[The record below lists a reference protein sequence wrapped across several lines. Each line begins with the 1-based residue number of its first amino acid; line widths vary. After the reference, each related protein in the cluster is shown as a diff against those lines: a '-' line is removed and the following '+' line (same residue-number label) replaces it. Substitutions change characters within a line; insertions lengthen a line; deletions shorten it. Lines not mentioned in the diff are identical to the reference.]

1 MSKYNE
7 FYGQLNDESQNKVK
21 ESFCYHT
28 ESYPRYMYVKRK
40 KKLNKTVF
48 KFYEKPHS
56 KPTLN
61 FSEFVNLDID
71 DLIFCFKLTLSKRNN
86 TTFLYYKNI
95 ILGKIIKKKYNFD
108 LFIDDKISCS
118 GQRNKPGSFYSF
130 WFNVFSNSKRY
141 FIENKKPHVIGDRGY
156 VSFKFLKGF
165 NRSSIKN
172 AVMMY
177 NEEDIFEI
185 LRMSDTQF
193 IYMFRLPLSKVQ
205 SACVALSSLTTK

>member
-48 KFYEKPHS
+48 KFYEIPHS

-61 FSEFVNLDID
+61 FSDFVNLDID

-118 GQRNKPGSFYSF
+118 GQRNKPTFFFTY
-130 WFNVFSNSKRY
+130 WFNVYNNSKRY
-141 FIENKKPHVIGDRGY
+141 FIENKKPHIIDDRGY
-156 VSFKFLKGF
+156 VAFKFLKGF
-165 NRSSIKN
+165 QRASKKN
-172 AVMMY
+172 TVMMY
-177 NEEDIFEI
+177 DKEVIFENI
-185 LRMSDTQF
+185 RMSETQF
-193 IYMFRLPLSKVQ
+193 IYMFRLPLSMVQ